1 VSQVEI
7 GPELK
12 SQVRE
17 YLEKQGYEIT
27 EVAKIMGK
35 SGVEHTFDMVAQKD
49 DGFATHTI
57 AICITAT
64 GGDSDTEAGTVFSF
78 ANKAYDAGIQERIF
92 IAIPELSQEAKELAE
107 KQRIKVI
114 NEEQI
119 ESLLSLKPKPQ
130 VKPKEPFRFGTKE
143 QLIESLA
150 DRGYRVE
157 EKAKVRGRS
166 GVEYTFDI
174 LAYTDI
180 DGVGHSLGI
189 DFLNGENEKE
199 IGLEKVALFDTKAYE
214 VGIDDKI
221 IVAPLQLSPE
231 AQKFAHQQRIKI
243 FEPDQKIASQPEPTK
258 EKSTLPE
265 EKLIKAEE
273 EKLTKAEEEKL
284 TKAEEEKLTK
294 AEEEKLTKAEEEKLT
309 KAEEEKL
316 TKAEEEKLTKA
327 EEEKPTKAE
336 EEKPTKAE
344 EEKPTKAEEE
354 KLTKAEE
361 EKLTKAEE
369 EKLTKAEEE
378 KLTKAEE
385 EKLTKAEK
393 AKATEAKPKAKHL
406 RHAIQTE
413 ALQLI
418 PEVMARR
425 YNAIP
430 LSVSGNTLQVAMA
443 DPTDIFAL
451 EAFSALSRMRIKPI
465 AANATEVREA
475 IDFNYKGYG
484 EIEKQLSRITISGDA
499 SDERLAITAD
509 TDAPLAQALSLIVEE
524 AVKARSSDVH
534 IEPEEDRLRIRYR
547 IDGTL
552 QDMMSLPLNIHLA
565 LVSRIKILADMNI
578 ADRHRAQDGQFSTE
592 AKGRQIDIR
601 VATAPT
607 VNGEMA
613 ELRLLDKSVAT
624 LGLPELGMLPD
635 SMARYENLLK
645 IPYGMILISGPTGAG
660 KTTTLYAS
668 INSLDCLER
677 NIVTIED
684 PAEYRFK
691 DINQIQVNPQAG
703 ITFATG
709 LRSILRLDPD
719 IIMVGEI
726 RDAETANIAVQAAL
740 TGHLMLSSV
749 HASDATGVLSRLLDL
764 GVEPFLIASAVIGVV
779 AQRMVRRTCPD
790 CSHLIEAPVVEQ
802 MAYQKEIGE
811 KKTEFQYGTGCKSC
825 AYAGYL
831 GRTGIFEILS
841 MSDTIR
847 TMLTSQASSSQ
858 IRAQALKEGM
868 VTMMNDGMRKV
879 KEGITTPS
887 EVLRNAYSAD

>member
-1 VSQVEI
+1 VRQVEI
-7 GPELK
+7 GPELR
-12 SQVRE
+12 SQVKE

-27 EVAKIMGK
+27 EGAKLQGK
-35 SGVEHTFDMVAQKD
+35 SGVEHTFDMLAKKD

-57 AICITAT
+57 AICIAA
-64 GGDSDTEAGTVFSF
+64 GSDSDTEAATVFSF

-92 IAIPELSQEAKELAE
+92 IAIPGLSQEAKELAQN
-107 KQRIKVI
+107 QRIKVI
-114 NEEQI
+114 NKEQV
-119 ESLLSLKPKPQ
+119 ESLLSLKPKKPP

-143 QLIESLA
+143 QLVQSLA
-150 DRGYRVE
+150 NLGYRLE

-174 LAYTDI
+174 LAYTDV

-189 DFLNGENEKE
+189 DFLNGEKE
-199 IGLEKVALFDTKAYE
+199 ISLEQVALFDTKAYE

-221 IVAPLQLSPE
+221 IVVPLQLSSE
-231 AQKFAHQQRIKI
+231 AQKFAQQQRIKI
-243 FEPDQKIASQPEPTK
+243 LAPDQKIVAQPKPTK
-258 EKSTLPE
+258 EKPAPPE
-265 EKLIKAEE
+265 EKLTKAEE
-273 EKLTKAEEEKL
+273 EKPTKAEEEKL
-284 TKAEEEKLTK
+284 TKAEEEKP
-294 AEEEKLTKAEEEKLT
+294 T

-336 EEKPTKAE
+336 EEK
-344 EEKPTKAEEE
+344 
-354 KLTKAEE
+354 
-361 EKLTKAEE
+361 
-369 EKLTKAEEE
+369 
-378 KLTKAEE
+378 
-385 EKLTKAEK
+385 LTKAEK
-393 AKATEAKPKAKHL
+393 AKAAEAKPKPKHL
-406 RHAIQTE
+406 RHVIQTE

-430 LSVSGNTLQVAMA
+430 LSISGNTLQVAMV

-499 SDERLAITAD
+499 SEERLAITAD
-509 TDAPLAQALSLIVEE
+509 TDAPLAQALNLIVEE
-524 AVKARSSDVH
+524 AIKARASDVH
-534 IEPEEDRLRIRYR
+534 IEPEEDRLRVRYR

-592 AKGRQIDIR
+592 AKGREIDIR

-635 SMARYENLLK
+635 SLARYESMLK
-645 IPYGMILISGPTGAG
+645 TPYGMILTSGPTGAG

-677 NIVTIED
+677 NIITIED

-719 IIMVGEI
+719 VIMVGEI

-749 HASDATGVLSRLLDL
+749 HSSDATGVLSRLLDL

-779 AQRMVRRTCPD
+779 AQRMVRRICPD

-802 MAYQKEIGE
+802 MAYEKEIGE
-811 KKTEFQYGTGCKSC
+811 KKTEFLYGTGCKTC

-841 MSDTIR
+841 MSDTVR
-847 TMLTSQASSSQ
+847 TMLTSQTSSSQ
-858 IRAQALKEGM
+858 IRAQAIKEGM

-879 KEGITTPS
+879 KAGITTPS